1 MYFFV
6 YIHVFCFYSIDKR
19 KTLLIKID
27 LEITNIQ
34 LLVVTILKIPEHC
47 STEAP
52 IKNWNWNDVA
62 DDDTNLA
69 ANIADAVVDYTIVV

>member
-6 YIHVFCFYSIDKR
+6 YIHVSVFTVLIKE